1 MPQKAVQ
8 FGHVVHCVNSGPP
21 EGGASRKLRQE
32 HCGGVFVF
40 AMVGGRGGGWTRPAL
55 AMGTESASG
64 LLAVVCGII
73 ISCPSSGGVGIAT
86 VGIAVGE
93 AAVVGGGSLLRPH
106 FLSQLHGRRTARSR
120 RVDCRA
126 WENCL
131 GEKKPAPAEHGGEL
145 VWKRE
150 EEIWLRR
157 EPAEESWLFIILLH
171 LK

>member
-64 LLAVVCGII
+64 LLAFIGHVDG
-73 ISCPSSGGVGIAT
+73 SSPSSGGVGVAT
-86 VGIAVGE
+86 V
-93 AAVVGGGSLLRPH
+93 
-106 FLSQLHGRRTARSR
+106 
-120 RVDCRA
+120 C
-126 WENCL
+126 
-131 GEKKPAPAEHGGEL
+131 
-145 VWKRE
+145 
-150 EEIWLRR
+150 
-157 EPAEESWLFIILLH
+157 
-171 LK
+171 